1 MKRMTPKERFH
12 LAMKNKPVDR
22 PPVCGM
28 TTTATT
34 QLMDAVDAAWP
45 EAHIDATKMAR
56 LAIGAYDFFGLE
68 SMRVPYC
75 LTYEAEAL
83 GAEVNLGKKNSTP
96 MVKGSPY
103 RNNKDIP
110 MELPSEEELM
120 SLARNSIVRDASLK
134 IVEESKKN
142 NLPTVI
148 GVTGPFTIAGHLVG
162 TDDLLLALLLEP
174 DYAKEVVG
182 FTAGYMKMWLREVDT
197 WGADTIQMS
206 EPTASYDMLN
216 QEMFR
221 EFALPYLQD
230 IYRVMDNTMKVLHI
244 CGNMLPMLDEM
255 AATGADGLSVEEK
268 TDPYEAVKKVNK
280 KAALI
285 GNVGVVKP
293 LLQGTPEDIV
303 IATKRSMDAGF
314 NIISAACGLSALI
327 DRENLLAMTRTVKG
341 E

>member
-1 MKRMTPKERFH
+1 
-12 LAMKNKPVDR
+12 
-22 PPVCGM
+22 
-28 TTTATT
+28 
-34 QLMDAVDAAWP
+34 
-45 EAHIDATKMAR
+45 
-56 LAIGAYDFFGLE
+56 
-68 SMRVPYC
+68 
-75 LTYEAEAL
+75 
-83 GAEVNLGKKNSTP
+83 
-96 MVKGSPY
+96 
-103 RNNKDIP
+103 
-110 MELPSEEELM
+110 M

-293 LLQGTPEDIV
+293 LLQGTPEDVV